1 MSEKLERKKKF
12 RCQKFLFS
20 GDLKITG
27 LVSVDNLIAA
37 KSGKLPN
44 VSMFS
49 SSAPVRRYKQYT
61 EDTLQL
67 ALKEIME
74 GQSINR

>member
-1 MSEKLERKKKF
+1 MVYDRVEILLQSDTDEKPSSKSAKF
-12 RCQKFLFS
+12 S
-20 GDLKITG
+20 
-27 LVSVDNLIAA
+27 AA
-37 KSGKLPN
+37 
-44 VSMFS
+44 VFS
-49 SSAPVRRYKQYT
+49 SAAPVRRYKQYT